1 MNDFPGYNEV
11 YGEYFSH
18 QGPTRTTVAV
28 HELPHPHLLIE
39 MQATAHKHRH
49 PGGGE
54 SPVSFKRFR

>member
-1 MNDFPGYNEV
+1 
-11 YGEYFSH
+11 
-18 QGPTRTTVAV
+18 V